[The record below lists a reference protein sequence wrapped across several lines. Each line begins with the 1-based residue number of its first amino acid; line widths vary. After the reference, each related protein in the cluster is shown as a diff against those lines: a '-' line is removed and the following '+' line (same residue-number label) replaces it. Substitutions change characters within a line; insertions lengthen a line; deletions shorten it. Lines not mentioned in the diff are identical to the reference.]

1 MGAMNVNPAEL
12 ERAMERSAA
21 APIAKAMGKLR
32 RAAWRRLVVERGAG
46 FLAGLVSVV
55 IAAVLVDYLFRLP
68 MGLRVAVWAA
78 GVTAGGAAFVRL
90 LLPVWRF
97 RPGLVEVALR
107 VEQSEGAKK
116 AGLRGRL
123 ASAME
128 LAARPPEDAS
138 PEMVE
143 ASVREALARFA
154 TVRGAGPAVLAV
166 TPARR
171 GLASLSMAL
180 LPVLAAAWLTP
191 EHARV
196 GLLRVLTPWT
206 GTAWPKRTAV
216 ASVTKA
222 TAHPLDSPLTLR
234 AKLTR
239 SARGVGRSD
248 VSVVY
253 RVVVDGKPGPDTRLL
268 LNPVKPAAG
277 AEAADVYESA
287 LSRDALRLAA
297 GLTPE
302 GSTGGADA
310 SSRVLEF
317 SFRSGDDQTAVER
330 VILVERPRV
339 ASAGARVIP
348 PAYVAGSPVVT
359 SGDREVALDSAR
371 RGTLGPVLAGSRVEL
386 TLRLNKPVPTPG
398 VEGSPKPAERAM
410 PSREEWQ
417 ASVFGPGGVPAG
429 AAFDLK
435 ADAWTVVWTA
445 ESAATVSVRPVD
457 AFEIAAAEDASVA
470 VSASPDTP
478 PGATVVEPARDE
490 SVLATAVL
498 PVVGEGRDDVGLKSV
513 SVEAQRLAPPAGS
526 AGAAPEAVGDART
539 LARLEDPPF
548 PAAAE
553 GAAPAR
559 PTARASAELNLGEMG
574 LSPGDEVW
582 VTATATDGYS
592 LGGATHE
599 AVRSAPRK
607 LRIIS
612 EAQLSEQI
620 LDELAALKTVA
631 QRIDQDQ
638 AAIAERTRASFSPGE
653 ERGKAKGAAQDQRA
667 IAERLRPAKELLD
680 RASGRAERN
689 GLSDQGLKSLLSDA
703 ADLVQKAAQSSD
715 RAAEAAERVARTPAG
730 EPAPPDAAE
739 QAQKDQGKVRESM
752 EKLSDLLSR
761 GRDGWAAR
769 QAVDRL
775 LNEQRDLIQQTKR
788 AGEETAGKSPQE
800 LTNAERAELDRLARA
815 QEDLSRKARQAVE
828 DLAERANRVKPTDPA
843 QAQAMEKAA
852 QQAMRNQL
860 SEQMQKAAEQ
870 QRQNQTGQ
878 AQQNQEQAAETMQ
891 QMLEQLDQAQQRRDE
906 ALKRMLANLK
916 ASIDGLIRQQESEHA
931 ALLKAAPQE
940 FEALAAAMVRLHGNT
955 LGLAESTEAKEAREV
970 AARLEAA
977 ASQQDSAAANLKD
990 PPDVATADENE
1001 RMSLVRLKEARELAE
1016 VLEQEAAKRDASKKL
1031 RELRAEYGKLLETQ
1045 QKLREDTAPLVGK
1058 ELSRRDRNTAK
1069 TLGTRQ
1075 AEVRAA
1081 LAELRDKTEGLS
1093 ETTMLEYAH
1102 RRLDAAAGEAATL
1115 LGEGEAPAKVGR
1127 RQAEV
1132 VEVIRTLM
1140 GSLKESQPSQDEFR
1154 QQQGGGGQQGQQ
1166 GGQDQGQ
1173 KKGLVPPFVELMVL
1187 KQMQEEAA
1195 RRTKEI
1201 SRAPEADEVEAI
1213 GRLQRELSELG
1224 QKVADAVNQ
1233 QGGGPG
1239 GKPPAKPQDKP
1250 GEGPGGAP

>member
-1 MGAMNVNPAEL
+1 MGAMNVNRPEL

-21 APIAKAMGKLR
+21 APIARAMGKLR

-68 MGLRVAVWAA
+68 MGLRIPVWAVGVAA
-78 GVTAGGAAFVRL
+78 GSAAFVRL

-107 VEQSEGAKK
+107 VEQTEGAKK

-166 TPARR
+166 SPARR

-191 EHARV
+191 EHAKV

-206 GTAWPKRTAV
+206 GTMWPKRTAV

-253 RVVVDGKPGPDTRLL
+253 RVVVDGRAGPDTRLL

-302 GSTGGADA
+302 GSSAGGADGSA
-310 SSRVLEF
+310 RVLEF

-339 ASAGARVIP
+339 SSAAARVVP
-348 PAYVAGSPVVT
+348 PAYAAGSPVVA
-359 SGDREVALDSAR
+359 SGDREVAMDSAR
-371 RGTLGPVLAGSRVEL
+371 HGMLGPVLAGSRVEL
-386 TLRLNKPVPTPG
+386 TLKLNKAVPTPG
-398 VEGSPKPAERAM
+398 VEDSPRPAERAM

-435 ADAWTVVWTA
+435 SDAWTVVWTA

-513 SVEAQRLAPPAGS
+513 SVEAQRLSPPAGS
-526 AGAAPEAVGDART
+526 AGAAPEAVGEART
-539 LARLEDPPF
+539 LARLDDPPF
-548 PAAAE
+548 PAVAA

-559 PTARASAELNLGEMG
+559 PTAKASAELNLGEMG

-582 VTATATDGYS
+582 VTATAADGYS

-638 AAIAERTRASFSPGE
+638 AAIAERSRASLSPGE
-653 ERGKAKGAAQDQRA
+653 NRAKAKGAAQDQRA

-703 ADLVQKAAQSSD
+703 ADLVQEAAESSD
-715 RAAEAAERVARTPAG
+715 RAAEAEERVARTPQG
-730 EPAPPDAAE
+730 EPAPTDAAE
-739 QAQKDQGKVRESM
+739 QVQKDQGKVRESM

-775 LNEQRDLIQQTKR
+775 LTEQRDLIQQTRK

-800 LTNAERAELDRLARA
+800 LTGEQRAELDRLARA

-906 ALKRMLANLK
+906 GPAWTPARP
-916 ASIDGLIRQQESEHA
+916 A
-931 ALLKAAPQE
+931 A
-940 FEALAAAMVRLHGNT
+940 
-955 LGLAESTEAKEAREV
+955 
-970 AARLEAA
+970 
-977 ASQQDSAAANLKD
+977 
-990 PPDVATADENE
+990 
-1001 RMSLVRLKEARELAE
+1001 
-1016 VLEQEAAKRDASKKL
+1016 
-1031 RELRAEYGKLLETQ
+1031 
-1045 QKLREDTAPLVGK
+1045 
-1058 ELSRRDRNTAK
+1058 
-1069 TLGTRQ
+1069 
-1075 AEVRAA
+1075 
-1081 LAELRDKTEGLS
+1081 
-1093 ETTMLEYAH
+1093 
-1102 RRLDAAAGEAATL
+1102 
-1115 LGEGEAPAKVGR
+1115 
-1127 RQAEV
+1127 
-1132 VEVIRTLM
+1132 
-1140 GSLKESQPSQDEFR
+1140 
-1154 QQQGGGGQQGQQ
+1154 
-1166 GGQDQGQ
+1166 
-1173 KKGLVPPFVELMVL
+1173 
-1187 KQMQEEAA
+1187 
-1195 RRTKEI
+1195 
-1201 SRAPEADEVEAI
+1201 
-1213 GRLQRELSELG
+1213 
-1224 QKVADAVNQ
+1224 
-1233 QGGGPG
+1233 
-1239 GKPPAKPQDKP
+1239 
-1250 GEGPGGAP
+1250 